1 MLNTSSP
8 NTSLIIFS
16 IRYSEFYQAAY
27 TFKDVPE
34 DAYYER
40 IFCLFPL
47 LRVCHLR
54 FWWYVYD
61 SRDSQ
66 LVLSL
71 NKTFIPVETN
81 LFNLQSLV
89 LRECSPAFLLH
100 LFEHHPQLQEL
111 SFNLSTPWLPD
122 KHPLMNGYNKQSHWS
137 YTVPALNNCLACIN
151 NITLDGRRSQINDE
165 FLSYLPTVVSWHQIT
180 SLTIGD
186 PSDLCQLGLLLSK
199 MIHLRSLELH
209 YHFDY
214 DFDDDSNKQNLIHL
228 FNDTSL
234 CNILMSNGLQKLHL
248 YTNWDYPDIISIA
261 YLIVKQLPQ
270 MEIIELNCHNSSQ
283 VPETLHILMNGLP
296 KLNFI
301 IFHGFLTG
309 ENQQESKM
317 RDLQKHCR
325 RAYRME
331 YRGSLTD
338 VTILNIWL
346 Q

>member
-122 KHPLMNGYNKQSHWS
+122 KHPLMNGYNNRVSRIDKRLVPNIRHLKITLKYNSHATELLDQLFDQNVLFSLMNFTLVGMVTGPDVVCNLLSMLSHQCS
-137 YTVPALNNCLACIN
+137 YTLIVRWIVKTTISLSNTSIILLN
-151 NITLDGRRSQINDE
+151 TLR
-165 FLSYLPTVVSWHQIT
+165 
-180 SLTIGD
+180 
-186 PSDLCQLGLLLSK
+186 QLK
-199 MIHLRSLELH
+199 ERIPIELEL
-209 YHFDY
+209 
-214 DFDDDSNKQNLIHL
+214 
-228 FNDTSL
+228 
-234 CNILMSNGLQKLHL
+234 CL
-248 YTNWDYPDIISIA
+248 YENSYSINA
-261 YLIVKQLPQ
+261 FALP
-270 MEIIELNCHNSSQ
+270 
-283 VPETLHILMNGLP
+283 
-296 KLNFI
+296 
-301 IFHGFLTG
+301 
-309 ENQQESKM
+309 
-317 RDLQKHCR
+317 
-325 RAYRME
+325 
-331 YRGSLTD
+331 
-338 VTILNIWL
+338 
-346 Q
+346 